1 MNIASKYDTDV
12 TINQQNILKTTLEP
26 SLGTNFCELGT

>member
-1 MNIASKYDTDV
+1 MNIACRYDTDV

-26 SLGTNFCELGT
+26 SLGINFCELGT